1 MADRVLR
8 YRPGMSVFDNLDVEH
23 LTKVAGPLK
32 DMLSGGGMHDVLDK
46 LHAGGL
52 GDKVQSWVGM
62 AKNLPISADQ
72 VSSVLGNDTVKSIA
86 AKVGIPTDKVA
97 GALAHLLPQAVDK
110 MTPEG
115 QLPPKDTAA
124 PDLMDIVKNIQATG
138 AELQKKQ

>member
-1 MADRVLR
+1 
-8 YRPGMSVFDNLDVEH
+8 MSILDNLDVDH

-32 DMLSGGGMHDVLDK
+32 DMLGGDGMHAVLDK

-52 GDKVQSWVGM
+52 GDQVKSWVGM
-62 AKNLPISADQ
+62 TKNLPISAEQ
-72 VSSVLGNDTVKSIA
+72 LSSVLGNDTVKSIA

-115 QLPPKDTAA
+115 KLPPKGAAEA
-124 PDLMDIVKNIQATG
+124 PDLVDLIKNIQASG
-138 AELQKKQ
+138 AQLQNK